1 MQQNG
6 AIPPG
11 QPSPDAPFAQFF
23 QQMMQQQQIFMQQQ
37 QQQLMHQQQEF
48 FRNVLSSIQVQV
60 PSNPEI
66 ILDSLA
72 NNIKEF
78 HYCPEENITFTAWY
92 ARYDDLFEKDAARL
106 DDEAKVRLLM
116 RKMGTAE
123 HERYISFILPK
134 APKDF
139 PFTATVK
146 KLKSLFGAGESVI
159 SKRYRCLQIAKQPSE
174 DFVTYACRLNKT
186 CVEFELS
193 KLTEEQFK
201 CLMFVCGLKS
211 EEDSEVRTRLLS
223 KIEEHND
230 VTLEHLSEDCQRLMC
245 LKRDTA
251 MIESTPTSTVQYIGR
266 KQQFSNRPAK
276 PSVHS
281 GSSAETIPATPCW
294 YCGAMHFVKDCNYK
308 SHECEECGIIGHRE
322 GYCSSVKQNRKATHR
337 KRQQPERYETKAV
350 NLSLNAANNR
360 RRYVQSQLNGVEV
373 QLQLDTGSDVSIV
386 SKQTWE
392 RIGRP
397 PTSPARKKVM
407 TATGDPLPFLF
418 KFECDICVNNIHQQ
432 GQFYVVKQPVHL
444 LGNDLLDAFSLWTEP
459 ISEYCNKIVSQTQ
472 RTQQFYSR
480 KKITSRHHI
489 QNRFGK
495 ASSTVNNRKSDTGVN
510 RQYSRGDYVYTKI
523 FIKNQWHWTSGK
535 ILERVGHVMYN
546 VLVNDR
552 KLVRSHINQIRDCNT
567 HMSKKHKQLPL
578 SILLDDWNTS
588 IPASVNSPTQSTQ

>member
-1 MQQNG
+1 
-6 AIPPG
+6 
-11 QPSPDAPFAQFF
+11 
-23 QQMMQQQQIFMQQQ
+23 MQQQ

-48 FRNVLSSIQVQV
+48 FRNVMSSITVQV

-106 DDEAKVRLLM
+106 DDERQ
-116 RKMGTAE
+116 
-123 HERYISFILPK
+123 S
-134 APKDF
+134 
-139 PFTATVK
+139 K

-251 MIESTPTSTVQYIGR
+251 MIESTPTSIVQYIGR
-266 KQQFSNRPAK
+266 KQQFSNRPSK
-276 PSVHS
+276 PSVNS
-281 GSSAETIPATPCW
+281 GSSAENIQATPCW

-373 QLQLDTGSDVSIV
+373 QLQLDTESDVSIV

-397 PTSPARKKVM
+397 PTSPARKKVT
-407 TATGDPLPFLF
+407 TATGDPLPFLL
-418 KFECDICVNNIHQQ
+418 KFECDICINNIHQQ
-432 GQFYVVKQPVHL
+432 GQFYVMKKPVHL

-459 ISEYCNKIVSQTQ
+459 ISEYCYNIFSQTQ

-552 KLVRSHINQIRDCNT
+552 KLVRFHINQIRDYNT
-567 HMSKKHKQLPL
+567 HSEPVSKKRKQLPL

-588 IPASVNSPTQSTQ
+588 IPASVNSSAQSTSVSLQSSKAHAEAPVVPALST